1 MEEATKDHDANLLKL
16 LERWQERNLKLNRE
30 KLELKS
36 TEIPFIGH
44 PLTTEG
50 VKPDPCKVEAIQKM
64 ERPAGVAAVQ
74 RLIGLL
80 KYLSKFL
87 SKLSQLCEP
96 LRRLTHKDVEWTWST
111 EQEQAFESIK
121 QVVTSAPV
129 LRYFNSKDPIEGQGD
144 VSTNGI
150 GFVLTQ
156 HGHAVSYSSRALTA
170 TERRYSQ
177 IEKELLAQV
186 FGVEHNHQYVYG
198 RRIILWSD
206 HKPLEAICKNPLA
219 SVLKK
224 VTKTAAANTAV
235 QCRNWVQDRAR
246 NVSGRHPV
254 MRLSSNHQQI
264 RR

>member
-1 MEEATKDHDANLLKL
+1 M
-16 LERWQERNLKLNRE
+16 
-30 KLELKS
+30 
-36 TEIPFIGH
+36 
-44 PLTTEG
+44 
-50 VKPDPCKVEAIQKM
+50 
-64 ERPAGVAAVQ
+64 
-74 RLIGLL
+74 
-80 KYLSKFL
+80 
-87 SKLSQLCEP
+87 
-96 LRRLTHKDVEWTWST
+96 EWTWST

-206 HKPLEAICKNPLA
+206 HKPLEAICKKPLA
-219 SVLKK
+219 SAPKRLQRLLLQLQQYDVEIRYKPGPEMYLADTLSHAYLPTTSRSVAEEK
-224 VTKTAAANTAV
+224 VERIHAV
-235 QCRNWVQDRAR
+235 DFLPISELQLVEIQ
-246 NVSGRHPV
+246 
-254 MRLSSNHQQI
+254 
-264 RR
+264 

>member
-96 LRRLTHKDVEWTWST
+96 LRRLTTRMWSGPG
-111 EQEQAFESIK
+111 QQ
-121 QVVTSAPV
+121 
-129 LRYFNSKDPIEGQGD
+129 SKSRP
-144 VSTNGI
+144 
-150 GFVLTQ
+150 LK
-156 HGHAVSYSSRALTA
+156 ASSRWSL
-170 TERRYSQ
+170 Q
-177 IEKELLAQV
+177 
-186 FGVEHNHQYVYG
+186 HQF
-198 RRIILWSD
+198 
-206 HKPLEAICKNPLA
+206 
-219 SVLKK
+219 
-224 VTKTAAANTAV
+224 
-235 QCRNWVQDRAR
+235 
-246 NVSGRHPV
+246 
-254 MRLSSNHQQI
+254 
-264 RR
+264 